1 MVKSSI
7 QLTVDGVLSD
17 TQKFRRVHPQE
28 TEDIML
34 PREFHRRAHRRN
46 GGFNRLLKNAA

>member
-1 MVKSSI
+1 MVKASV

-28 TEDIML
+28 TEDIMS
-34 PREFHRRAHRRN
+34 PREFHRRPRGRN
-46 GGFNRLLKNAA
+46 GGL